1 MATRTKKV
9 NYCYLKVPSR
19 AGQGARILAA
29 LNDAG
34 VDLLMY
40 SGFPSGGGKAQLDF
54 VPDDMGAL
62 RRVARSEGWRLSKNK
77 KAFLIQGDDTP
88 GAAQRIADRL
98 AKAGVNITAAQA
110 IAAGRKRFGM
120 ILWVNQKM
128 YRKAARALNA
138 K

>member
-9 NYCYLKVPSR
+9 NYCHLKVPSR
-19 AGQGARILAA
+19 AGQGAKALAA

-34 VDLLMY
+34 VDLLMF
-40 SGFPSGGGKAQLDF
+40 SGFPIGGGKAQLDF
-54 VPDDMGAL
+54 VTDDMGGL
-62 RRVARSEGWRLSKNK
+62 RRVARREGWRLSKNK
-77 KAFLIQGDDTP
+77 KAFLIRGDDTP
-88 GAAQRIADRL
+88 GAVCRIVDRL

-110 IAAGRKRFGM
+110 IAAGRKQVGM

>member
-9 NYCYLKVPSR
+9 NYCYMKVPSR
-19 AGQGARILAA
+19 AGQGAKVLAA

-40 SGFPSGGGKAQLDF
+40 SGFPIGGGKAQLDF
-54 VPDDMGAL
+54 VTDDMGGL

-77 KAFLIQGDDTP
+77 KAFLIRGDDTP
-88 GAAQRIADRL
+88 GAVYRIVDRL

-110 IAAGRKRFGM
+110 IAAGRRQFAM
-120 ILWVNQKM
+120 ILWVNPKM
-128 YRKAARALNA
+128 YRKAARVLNA

>member
-1 MATRTKKV
+1 MVT
-9 NYCYLKVPSR
+9 LK
-19 AGQGARILAA
+19 
-29 LNDAG
+29 
-34 VDLLMY
+34 
-40 SGFPSGGGKAQLDF
+40 
-54 VPDDMGAL
+54 
-62 RRVARSEGWRLSKNK
+62 RVARREGWRLSKNK

-88 GAAQRIADRL
+88 GALHRIVDRL

-128 YRKAARALNA
+128 YRKAARVLNA